1 MWIFST
7 LGGGGGLGQIHTF
20 MKVWKKGVFYAFSA
34 FLPFFAAKLPEIFH
48 TLGGGVPGDVE
59 KNPHL
64 IFFEGF
70 PYTMNPNYFTKLL

>member
-1 MWIFST
+1 MDFSK
-7 LGGGGGLGQIHTF
+7 LGGGRGSGPNPHFFTSVE
-20 MKVWKKGVFYAFSA
+20 K
-34 FLPFFAAKLPEIFH
+34 PFFAAKLPEIFH